1 MTRLSAFIEGVGLL
15 GPGLN
20 QWPHAAALLTGQAPY
35 APERTALPPPAG
47 LPAAE
52 RRLRRIQVEAGA
64 DAEIPA
70 VRLAL
75 HV

>member
-20 QWPHAAALLTGQAPY
+20 QWPQAAALLTGQAPY
-35 APERTALPPPAG
+35 VPERTALPPPAG

-52 RRLRRIQVEAGA
+52 RR
-64 DAEIPA
+64 
-70 VRLAL
+70 
-75 HV
+75 

>member
-35 APERTALPPPAG
+35 APERTALPRHRRQVFTQAPGACRAAWLRDPAG
-47 LPAAE
+47 
-52 RRLRRIQVEAGA
+52 
-64 DAEIPA
+64 
-70 VRLAL
+70 
-75 HV
+75 

>member
-35 APERTALPPPAG
+35 APERTALPLAST
-47 LPAAE
+47 
-52 RRLRRIQVEAGA
+52 RL
-64 DAEIPA
+64 EIEDNLL
-70 VRLAL
+70 VSHQGTTTGVL
-75 HV
+75 

>member
-47 LPAAE
+47 RW
-52 RRLRRIQVEAGA
+52 RRPRSRAGRA
-64 DAEIPA
+64 CARKTPS
-70 VRLAL
+70 R
-75 HV
+75 

>member
-35 APERTALPPPAG
+35 APERTALPPVPAEQWRPRLQCTRADDDDAAAG
-47 LPAAE
+47 LA
-52 RRLRRIQVEAGA
+52 
-64 DAEIPA
+64 
-70 VRLAL
+70 
-75 HV
+75 